1 MPRPLEPLSCP
12 VDQACLNSIG
22 WLLLC
27 NYREAQRSGD
37 SAAMHGIRQELQ
49 RERAEWALARG

>member
-1 MPRPLEPLSCP
+1 VFRRHALPLEPLSCP

-22 WLLLC
+22 WPLLC

-37 SAAMHGIRQELQ
+37 SAAMLDIR
-49 RERAEWALARG
+49 